1 MTKQFLEEVEN
12 TNKELIRITQ
22 RLEQVES
29 KQKEI
34 RLDSVQGSSTSY
46 PYIKH
51 SIVVEGNLQ
60 NNSKLKSLRQRYKK
74 MLKQKQYKCEK
85 LLLQF
90 EYELNYIKDA
100 EIKNILTDKY
110 ISGMSWVDIMFK
122 YEYNSED
129 VPRKKLERFF
139 KKMKKI

>member
-12 TNKELIRITQ
+12 TNKELIRITK

-74 MLKQKQYKCEK
+74 MLMQKQYKCEK

>member
-12 TNKELIRITQ
+12 TNKELIRIIQ

>member
-60 NNSKLKSLRQRYKK
+60 SNSKLKSLRQRYKK

-139 KKMKKI
+139 KKMKKN

>member
-60 NNSKLKSLRQRYKK
+60 NKSKLKSLRQRYKK

>member
-12 TNKELIRITQ
+12 TNKELIRFTK